1 MIELLNRILDSIE
14 KYLMMLLMFAAT
26 IVTIVQVAARYVFN
40 NSLYWSEEFI
50 LYALITMSFLAASMG
65 VRYSAHISV
74 EAIYAFVGPRVARL
88 LKVFSAILGLVFAGS
103 IIYYGGRLF
112 RILDLVEQRHLLADP
127 DDVDAAGKL
136 DNLHGAVLAQRKS
149 PERPKGP
156 VRRAPCPAPG
166 GQPANNQYNK
176 RNDDG
181 HGHDNP
187 YEVGQQ
193 IARIRMLERFLVAG
207 AGRRDGNRNEP
218 GSHARHEGCGGQSP
232 LARLCKHLIPASS

>member
-112 RILDLVEQRHLLADP
+112 LNTLNMGQLSTAMQIPVAYVYFIIPLSGVFMLIRYMLVFKQMALFGKYQPLTTEAS
-127 DDVDAAGKL
+127 AG
-136 DNLHGAVLAQRKS
+136 
-149 PERPKGP
+149 
-156 VRRAPCPAPG
+156 
-166 GQPANNQYNK
+166 
-176 RNDDG
+176 
-181 HGHDNP
+181 
-187 YEVGQQ
+187 
-193 IARIRMLERFLVAG
+193 
-207 AGRRDGNRNEP
+207 
-218 GSHARHEGCGGQSP
+218 
-232 LARLCKHLIPASS
+232 